1 MEIQRKRYKT
11 WLYSQQLVDFFN
23 LVGAARIMDL
33 SRSLDFIEHDNSWKK
48 KTSSDHFSVFRFPVY
63 LLADS
68 RERTGYHNTNL
79 K

>member
-11 WLYSQQLVDFFN
+11 WHYSQQLVDFFI
-23 LVGAARIMDL
+23 LARAARVMDL
-33 SRSLDFIEHDNSWKK
+33 SGSLDFIEHDNSWAK
-48 KTSSDHFSVFRFPVY
+48 KTRSDHISIYRFPFY

-68 RERTGYHNTNL
+68 RERTGHHNTNL

>member
-11 WLYSQQLVDFFN
+11 WLYSQQLVDFFI
-23 LVGAARIMDL
+23 LVRATRIMDL
-33 SRSLDFIEHDNSWKK
+33 SGYLDFVEHDNYWTK
-48 KTSSDHFSVFRFPVY
+48 KTSSNHFNIFRFPVY

-68 RERTGYHNTNL
+68 RERAGHHNTNL

>member
-11 WLYSQQLVDFFN
+11 WLYNQQLVDFFT
-23 LVGAARIMDL
+23 LVRAARIMDL
-33 SRSLDFIEHDNSWKK
+33 SRPLDFIEHDDSWTK
-48 KTSSDHFSVFRFPVY
+48 KTSSDHFNIFRFPAY

-68 RERTGYHNTNL
+68 RERTGHNNTNL

>member
-11 WLYSQQLVDFFN
+11 WLYSWQLVDFFI
-23 LVGAARIMDL
+23 LARAARVMDL
-33 SRSLDFIEHDNSWKK
+33 SGSLDFIEHDNSWTK
-48 KTSSDHFSVFRFPVY
+48 KTSSDHFSIFRFPVY

-68 RERTGYHNTNL
+68 RERTGHNNTNL

>member
-11 WLYSQQLVDFFN
+11 WLYSRQLVDFFT
-23 LVGAARIMDL
+23 LARAARVMDL
-33 SRSLDFIEHDNSWKK
+33 SGSLDFIEHDNSWTK
-48 KTSSDHFSVFRFPVY
+48 KTGSDHFNLFRFPAY

-68 RERTGYHNTNL
+68 RERTGHNNTNL

>member
-11 WLYSQQLVDFFN
+11 WLHSQQLVDFFT
-23 LVGAARIMDL
+23 LVRAARIMDL
-33 SRSLDFIEHDNSWKK
+33 SRPLDFVEHDDSWTK
-48 KTSSDHFSVFRFPVY
+48 KTSSDHFNIFRFPVY

-68 RERTGYHNTNL
+68 RERTGHHNTNL

>member
-11 WLYSQQLVDFFN
+11 WHYSQQLVDFFI
-23 LVGAARIMDL
+23 LARAARVMDL
-33 SRSLDFIEHDNSWKK
+33 SGSLDFIEHDNSWAK
-48 KTSSDHFSVFRFPVY
+48 KTSSDHFNIFCFPVY

-68 RERTGYHNTNL
+68 RERTGHHNTNL

>member
-11 WLYSQQLVDFFN
+11 WLYSLQLVDFFL
-23 LVGAARIMDL
+23 LVRAARVMDL
-33 SRSLDFIEHDNSWKK
+33 SKSLNFIEHDNSRRK
-48 KTSSDHFSVFRFPVY
+48 KTSSDHFHVFRFPVY

-68 RERTGYHNTNL
+68 RERTGHNNTNL

>member
-1 MEIQRKRYKT
+1 MEIQCKRYKT
-11 WLYSQQLVDFFN
+11 WLYSQQLVDFFT
-23 LVGAARIMDL
+23 LVRTARIMDL

-48 KTSSDHFSVFRFPVY
+48 KTSSDHFNIFRFPVY

-68 RERTGYHNTNL
+68 RERTGHHNTNL

>member
-11 WLYSQQLVDFFN
+11 WLYSQQLVDFFI
-23 LVGAARIMDL
+23 LARAARVMDL
-33 SRSLDFIEHDNSWKK
+33 SGSLDFIEHDNSWTE
-48 KTSSDHFSVFRFPVY
+48 KTRSDHFNVFRFPVY

-68 RERTGYHNTNL
+68 RERTGHHNTNL

>member
-11 WLYSQQLVDFFN
+11 WLYSQQLVDFST
-23 LVGAARIMDL
+23 LVRVARIMDL
-33 SRSLDFIEHDNSWKK
+33 SRSLDFVEHDNSWTK
-48 KTSSDHFSVFRFPVY
+48 KTSSNYFSVFRFPIY

-68 RERTGYHNTNL
+68 RERTGHNNTNL

>member
-11 WLYSQQLVDFFN
+11 WHYSQQLVDFFI
-23 LVGAARIMDL
+23 LARAARVMDL
-33 SRSLDFIEHDNSWKK
+33 SGPLDFIEHDNSRRK
-48 KTSSDHFSVFRFPVY
+48 KTSSDHFNIFRFPVY

-68 RERTGYHNTNL
+68 RERTGHHNTNL

>member
-11 WLYSQQLVDFFN
+11 WLYSQQLVDFFI
-23 LVGAARIMDL
+23 LDRAARVMDL
-33 SRSLDFIEHDNSWKK
+33 SGSLDFIEYDNSWTK
-48 KTSSDHFSVFRFPVY
+48 KTSSDYFNIFRFPIY

-68 RERTGYHNTNL
+68 RERIGHHNTNL

>member
-11 WLYSQQLVDFFN
+11 WHYSQQLVDFFI
-23 LVGAARIMDL
+23 LVRAARIMDL
-33 SRSLDFIEHDNSWKK
+33 SGSLDFIEHDNSWKK
-48 KTSSDHFSVFRFPVY
+48 KTSSDHFNVFRFPVY

-68 RERTGYHNTNL
+68 RERTGHNNTNL